1 MNKIFCIGSNKTGT
15 TSLTKSLELLGYSVC
30 PENIMFSQN
39 SKYFIEQ
46 SIGSYE
52 SLFNLVL
59 KYDAFEDR
67 PWNHSDFYKILDKK
81 FDKSKFIL
89 TVRDTNNWIE
99 SYKRWS
105 KKIGLKNKWFYQLVS
120 QVCYNV
126 DDFLSDEENMRNK
139 FEERNQ
145 QVIDY
150 FKNTDKLLVI
160 DFEKNQEW
168 DILCEFLNK
177 PIPSQNFPHLNRT
190 K

>member
-1 MNKIFCIGSNKTGT
+1 MNH
-15 TSLTKSLELLGYSVC
+15 TKDG
-30 PENIMFSQN
+30 Q
-39 SKYFIEQ
+39 
-46 SIGSYE
+46 
-52 SLFNLVL
+52 
-59 KYDAFEDR
+59 
-67 PWNHSDFYKILDKK
+67 
-81 FDKSKFIL
+81 
-89 TVRDTNNWIE
+89 
-99 SYKRWS
+99 

-168 DILCEFLNK
+168 NILCEFLNK
-177 PIPSQNFPHLNRT
+177 PIPNQNFPHLNRT